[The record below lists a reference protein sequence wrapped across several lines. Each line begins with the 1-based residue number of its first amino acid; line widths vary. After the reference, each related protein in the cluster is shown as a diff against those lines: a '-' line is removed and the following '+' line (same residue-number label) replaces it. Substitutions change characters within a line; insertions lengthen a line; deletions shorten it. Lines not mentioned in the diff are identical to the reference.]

1 MIYIS
6 PPFGNWVWHKD
17 CVRVRGT
24 FTVKRRPGL
33 IVQILKTLRKVDGGW
48 CNAIGFRNAGL
59 KNIKFKK
66 DSIYSVAALDNNW
79 IKVFNCLPKDVAVE
93 LNVGCPN
100 VGNYTI
106 KHKDIK
112 LFLLNYPNLT
122 VKVSPHVT
130 NSFLDLLQ
138 ELGVKRIH
146 LSNTLPS
153 KRGGISGK
161 QLKKKNLELVRFVSR
176 NYNFEVIAGGGIYT
190 PEDVRDYANVGAKHY
205 SLSTIWFTPWRVKKV
220 IEEIKSV
227 EKNSE

>member
-79 IKVFNCLPKDVAVE
+79 IKVFNCLPYD
-93 LNVGCPN
+93 
-100 VGNYTI
+100 
-106 KHKDIK
+106 K
-112 LFLLNYPNLT
+112 LSMFN
-122 VKVSPHVT
+122 
-130 NSFLDLLQ
+130 
-138 ELGVKRIH
+138 RI
-146 LSNTLPS
+146 
-153 KRGGISGK
+153 
-161 QLKKKNLELVRFVSR
+161 
-176 NYNFEVIAGGGIYT
+176 
-190 PEDVRDYANVGAKHY
+190 
-205 SLSTIWFTPWRVKKV
+205 
-220 IEEIKSV
+220 
-227 EKNSE
+227 